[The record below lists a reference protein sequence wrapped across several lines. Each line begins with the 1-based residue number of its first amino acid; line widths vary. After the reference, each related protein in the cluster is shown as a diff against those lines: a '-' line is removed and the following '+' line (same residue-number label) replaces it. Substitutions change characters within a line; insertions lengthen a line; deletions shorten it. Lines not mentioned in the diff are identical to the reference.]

1 MKILKNCIKKSI
13 LCPKFEITS
22 QKAFKE
28 NELKVSKWAKINK
41 YFDKKC
47 SKFTIFNTV
56 PFTSQ
61 KDVDKNGLKLSKWVK
76 INNILTKNAQN

>member
-1 MKILKNCIKKSI
+1 MSQ
-13 LCPKFEITS
+13 FEITS
-22 QKAFKE
+22 QKGVDK
-28 NELKVSKWAKINK
+28 NGLKLSKWAKINK

-61 KDVDKNGLKLSKWVK
+61 KGVQKNGLKLSKWAK
-76 INNILTKNAQN
+76 INKYFDKK